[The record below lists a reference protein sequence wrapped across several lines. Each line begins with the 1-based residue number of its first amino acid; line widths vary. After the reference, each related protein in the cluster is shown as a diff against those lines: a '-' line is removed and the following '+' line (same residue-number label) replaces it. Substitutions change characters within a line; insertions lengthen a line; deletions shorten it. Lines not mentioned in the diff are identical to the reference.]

1 VLAKLFID
9 CFPNTL
15 DTTVVPGTFAG
26 KPDTAVLTGNI
37 AATWPRDSSAQLWP
51 YLNLAAGD
59 LRLRAL
65 LEGAI
70 RRQTRAHGLLRG
82 ANAIPGSSAGQPEW
96 ESADRMKD
104 EYVGPGNTC
113 DASGFG
119 RSGKGQRLHPR
130 KLYPEQLT
138 GLYPCLVCVG
148 EHPVW

>member
-1 VLAKLFID
+1 VGQRRFQSAAVKRLLEATRPRIGDSVLAKLFID

-51 YLNLAAGD
+51 YLTLAAGD

-65 LEGAI
+65 LEQAI

-96 ESADRMKD
+96 ESADRMKAR
-104 EYVGPGNTC
+104 T
-113 DASGFG
+113 
-119 RSGKGQRLHPR
+119 
-130 KLYPEQLT
+130 
-138 GLYPCLVCVG
+138 
-148 EHPVW
+148 